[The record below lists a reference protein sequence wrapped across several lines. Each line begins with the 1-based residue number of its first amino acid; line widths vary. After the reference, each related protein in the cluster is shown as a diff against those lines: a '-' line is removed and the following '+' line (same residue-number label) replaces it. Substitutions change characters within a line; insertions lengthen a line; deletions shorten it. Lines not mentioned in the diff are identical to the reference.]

1 MASTEHRPTE
11 RVLDIL
17 ELLSNS
23 ENGMTLTE
31 LANALKAPKSSIMP
45 LVHTMTARN
54 FIYLQKDT
62 LRYLIGVATYSVG
75 VAYNNR
81 QTTLQY
87 ICHEMDIITSKC
99 NETSQ
104 LGIQSKDMVLYIA
117 KKDSPQPIRLIS
129 SVGKQLPLYSTAL
142 GRAILA
148 HKSSEEIRSMYPG
161 KLHALTPRSI
171 TTVDELLEIIKTAR
185 ENGYA
190 CEREESNIMVACIAV
205 SLDYKEHPVA
215 ALSVTMPTF
224 RLDDE
229 KKKEIVVLLK
239 EAKQRIEAYFAIN
252 GVDFAN
258 Q

>member
-31 LANALKAPKSSIMP
+31 LANALNAPKSSIMP

-54 FIYLQKDT
+54 FIFLQKNT
-62 LRYLIGVATYSVG
+62 LRYFIGVATYSVG
-75 VAYNNR
+75 LSYNNR

-87 ICHEMDIITSKC
+87 ISHEMDIITQKC
-99 NETSQ
+99 NETCQ

-129 SVGKQLPLYSTAL
+129 SVGKQLPLYCTAL
-142 GRAILA
+142 GRAFLA
-148 HKSSEEIRSMYPG
+148 HKSPDEIRIMYPE
-161 KLHALTPRSI
+161 KLPALTPHS
-171 TTVDELLEIIKTAR
+171 TTSMDELLEIIEQAR
-185 ENGYA
+185 ETGYA
-190 CEREESNIMVACIAV
+190 CEREETNLMVACIAV
-205 SLDYKEHPVA
+205 SLDYKGFPVA
-215 ALSVTMPTF
+215 AMSVTAPTF
-224 RLDDE
+224 RLDDD
-229 KKKEIVVLLK
+229 KKKQIISLLN
-239 EAKQRIEAYFAIN
+239 ESKQRIEAYFDIN